1 MELGNVLKNLCDD
14 SYVEVRS
21 KKRGVLF
28 SGYVQHCTLLEDFKV
43 KCVVFDDDIVNI
55 VLVSKDDRL
64 EVSV

>member
-1 MELGNVLKNLCDD
+1 MELGNVLKNLCDY

-21 KKRGVLF
+21 KRGFLF

-64 EVSV
+64 ELNV